1 MPNQTPEQR
10 AEETVNNFFGNRLT
24 TEEHS
29 LAVQIVKEILYEL
42 ESKALA
48 LGEWRERVNQFEQDL
63 HTRLSQ
69 ADTASQRAALRLA
82 SLLLQYAAS
91 QAARDIFNN
100 PQESLTFLEQGLEH
114 AENFLTQGETAAGVR
129 EMVLGL
135 YNDTGMVLGAAP
147 FNDAERQL
155 ESYQRGLE
163 HAENFLT
170 QGETSVAVRKE
181 VLNLYNNISNFFYRS
196 GQKGLEIQHLPAL
209 GFWSWISLA
218 KAEDRGRIL
227 HNWRLSLETAPTDS
241 DYTDFTA
248 AFQAF
253 LHTLLLKWHN
263 PKNHHRHS
271 TSTETLLAISES
283 LYGLEQAKEN
293 QRLKTVYRCLED
305 LDDSAI
311 VLELE
316 ILSVKQA
323 IFNKKLDALNS
334 LDKLS
339 VRQKFRRWRSQ
350 YQLHKLSEKETQLT
364 NDDYWQTQVKE
375 AETVLVNWFMPAIH
389 KQLPMQSPLNELSAI
404 LLGILLANT
413 QTEKQIETI
422 PDTWEH
428 HPPWQDAETLQ
439 TALPGDWQEWAE
451 NTDEPILDEWI
462 ANFLANPIVH
472 RLNISESQMYF
483 EQPDLQQWFRE
494 LKEGKADKLAA
505 QLQKAWE
512 AAQKEAKDLAQ
523 LFMALSDF
531 DYHYSLLTPVQQEPD
546 DFAFQS
552 ALAAV
557 ILGDAPKQIRQ
568 KVQTWL
574 QQQGALDKTSV
585 PNTLKNIKHRLTR
598 AVTIYE
604 PSHPPLGDTVH
615 EWAKVR
621 FKEVLATAPEPEKVW
636 YLLERSRISLTGLM
650 MKLPEGWNNEL
661 GKNLWTTLRDS
672 ITWIAEGNTPDEKT
686 QWPLF
691 TIWLDTINEW
701 FSKLPDVET
710 CQAYLQPKEVLVQP
724 FFDPVQKRLRILWMD
739 KKVLIFKDLT
749 DNCALE
755 SLWFADESLIKKW
768 MYGLYLLRKG
778 DTPKDW
784 EKVMDSEP
792 VQTFANQVRDWAEA
806 STQIT
811 IIFSAPLAQ
820 LPWETLPQLENKLVR
835 EISLAHWLKLK
846 TSRTEHEEP
855 AADGE
860 DEPEQKHWVVS
871 DPGCEKECTVKEA
884 RWVAKHFNTHLYLP
898 CPSVFDALQH
908 FAHSQHIHLSTHAS
922 YWISKP
928 LESCLTLETE
938 EKDKKR
944 ALKITL
950 PLWTLTHTTIPANTV
965 LLSACESN
973 LNGVHTNGLLT
984 PVGIGPTIAAAGTKT
999 VIGTLWSC
1007 DGLAALCFSYYFYQI
1022 AEKEPDLPWHQV
1034 VAQARHKLKETTKE
1048 ELDIIAE
1055 EVQINDR
1062 CENDI
1067 ETLQAQSK
1075 DRNKPFEEFYLWA
1088 GFTMLGETVRRD

>member
-10 AEETVNNFFGNRLT
+10 AEEAINDYFVDTPLT
-24 TEEHS
+24 TEEHT
-29 LAVQIVKEILYEL
+29 LAVQIAKEIYYET

-69 ADTASQRAALRLA
+69 TDTPLQRAALRFS
-82 SLLLQYAAS
+82 SLFLQYTASEAAKK
-91 QAARDIFNN
+91 IFSN
-100 PQESLTFLEQGLEH
+100 PQERLTFLEHGLEHAENFLTQRETAAGVREMVLRLYVNTGLTLEAAPFNDAERELEYKQRGLEH

-129 EMVLGL
+129 KWMLFL
-135 YNDTGMVLGAAP
+135 YNSISSRLG
-147 FNDAERQL
+147 N
-155 ESYQRGLE
+155 
-163 HAENFLT
+163 
-170 QGETSVAVRKE
+170 
-181 VLNLYNNISNFFYRS
+181 S
-196 GQKGLEIQHLPAL
+196 GQQAIQHLPAL

-218 KAEDRGRIL
+218 KAEQRAEIL
-227 HNWRLSLETAPTDS
+227 HNWRLHLQTAPANPE
-241 DYTDFTA
+241 FTA

-253 LHTLLLKWHN
+253 LHTLLLKWHD
-263 PKNHHRHS
+263 PKKPHRHS

-316 ILSVKQA
+316 VVSVKQA
-323 IFNKKLDALNS
+323 ILNKKLDALNS

-339 VRQKFRRWRSQ
+339 VIQKLRRWFAQS
-350 YQLHKLSEKETQLT
+350 QLHKLSQKETELT
-364 NDDYWQTQVKE
+364 NDSYWQTQVEK

-389 KQLPMQSPLNELSAI
+389 KQLPMQFPLNELSAI

-413 QTEKQIETI
+413 HRKTEEPLETI
-422 PDTWEH
+422 LDTWQQH
-428 HPPWQDAETLQ
+428 LPWQNAETLQ

-462 ANFLANPIVH
+462 ADFLANPIVH
-472 RLNISESQMYF
+472 RLNIAESQMYF
-483 EQPDLQQWFRE
+483 EQPDLQQWFKE
-494 LKEGKADKLAA
+494 LKEGNADKLAA

-512 AAQKEAKDLAQ
+512 TAQEKAKYLAE

-531 DYHYSLLTPVQQEPD
+531 DYHYPLFPLVQHDPD

-557 ILGDAPKQIRQ
+557 IFGDAPKQIRQ

-585 PNTLKNIKHRLTR
+585 PNTLKSLKHRLTR

-604 PSHPPLGDTVH
+604 PSDPPLANTVH

-621 FKEVLATAPEPEKVW
+621 FKEVLTTAPEPETLW
-636 YLLERSRISLTGLM
+636 YLLERARISLTGLM
-650 MKLPEGWNNEL
+650 MKLPEGWDQEL
-661 GKNLWTTLRDS
+661 GENLWRTLRDS

-701 FSKLPDVET
+701 FSKLPEVET
-710 CQAYLQPKEVLVQP
+710 CQAYLQPKEILVQP

-739 KKVLIFKDLT
+739 KKALIFKDLT

-755 SLWFADESLIKKW
+755 SLWFADESLITEW
-768 MYGLYLLRKG
+768 MDGLKILNNRG
-778 DTPKDW
+778 IPKNL

-792 VQTFANQVRDWAEA
+792 VQTFANQLRDWAEA
-806 STQIT
+806 FSQIT
-811 IIFSAPLAQ
+811 IIFPAPLGQ
-820 LPWETLPQLENKLVR
+820 LPWEALPQLENKLVR
-835 EISLAHWLKLK
+835 EISVAHWLKLK
-846 TSRTEHEEP
+846 TSRTEHEEQP
-855 AADGE
+855 ADEE
-860 DEPEQKHWVVS
+860 DEPERKHWVVS
-871 DPGCEKECTVKEA
+871 DPGGKEECMFKEA
-884 RWVAKHFNTHLYLP
+884 QWVANHFNTNLHLP

-908 FAHSQHIHLSTHAS
+908 FAHSQHIHLSMHGN
-922 YWISKP
+922 YERNNP
-928 LESCLTLETE
+928 LKSGLLLETE
-938 EKDKKR
+938 KNVT
-944 ALKITL
+944 KIEL
-950 PLWTLTHTTIPANTV
+950 PLWTLTHTNIPANTV
-965 LLSACESN
+965 LLSACETN
-973 LNGVHTNGLLT
+973 LNGVDTEGLLT
-984 PVGIGPTIAAAGTKT
+984 PIGIGPTIAAAGAKT
-999 VIGTLWSC
+999 VVGTLWAC
-1007 DGLAALCFSYYFYQI
+1007 HDIAALCFSYYFYQI
-1022 AEKEPDLPWHQV
+1022 AEKEPNLPWHQV

-1048 ELDIIAE
+1048 ELETIAE
-1055 EVQINDR
+1055 EVQIDGKCADN
-1062 CENDI
+1062 I
-1067 ETLQAQSK
+1067 EVRKIRAK

-1088 GFTMLGETVRRD
+1088 GFTMLGETARGAIEI